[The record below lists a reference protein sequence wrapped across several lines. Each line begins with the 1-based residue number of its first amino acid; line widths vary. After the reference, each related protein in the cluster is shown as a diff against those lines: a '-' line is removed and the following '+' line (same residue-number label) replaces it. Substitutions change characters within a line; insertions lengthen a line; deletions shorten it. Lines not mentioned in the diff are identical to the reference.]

1 MKILDKLRKVL
12 FPRQHRESTI
22 DLPTEGKR
30 VTEEP
35 MAGWATDQ
43 QIEECFK
50 AWQEGGREGLLKMYK
65 ERSRAAK
72 EQKEK

>member
-1 MKILDKLRKVL
+1 MNILDKLRKVL
-12 FPRQHRESTI
+12 FPRQHWENTI

-35 MAGWATDQ
+35 MTGWATDQ

-50 AWQEGGREGLLKMYK
+50 AWQEGGKEGLLKMYK
-65 ERSRAAK
+65 ARE
-72 EQKEK
+72 EKEKKEK